1 MQRNKIQN
9 KVIAFKV
16 ASDFDKKLEKF
27 SEKETI
33 SKSAFIRRAI
43 LAEFSRATDKKSS
56 KVNSS
61 WIRQSA

>member
-43 LAEFSRATDKKSS
+43 LAEF
-56 KVNSS
+56 
-61 WIRQSA
+61 